1 MEIPNPEGPMLDP
14 EHGNDQIIWNLNLL
28 EQVLAHPTV
37 DVVKTI
43 SGGARRQELRR
54 VCQRYYRIL

>member
-1 MEIPNPEGPMLDP
+1 MEIPNPEGPMLDPEHGNNQIVSNPEGPMMDP

-37 DVVKTI
+37 DVV
-43 SGGARRQELRR
+43 
-54 VCQRYYRIL
+54 